1 MSRTIYL
8 SGAIT
13 GVPDY
18 RDRFT
23 REAHRLDAAGYMV
36 VNPAELDLGPGATWQ
51 MYMRKCVAMLCDV
64 DEIFMMAGWE
74 KSLGAKEE
82 RRIAKML
89 GIPVTYADERSAV
102 VFTKVEAL

>member
-1 MSRTIYL
+1 MSRTIYV

-13 GVPDY
+13 GVPNY
-18 RDRFT
+18 RDHFT
-23 REAHRLDAAGYMV
+23 AAANRLDALGWLV

-64 DEIFMMAGWE
+64 DEIYMMPGWE
-74 KSLGAKEE
+74 KSSGAKEE

-89 GIPVTYADERSAV
+89 GIPVQYADEV
-102 VFTKVEAL
+102 VRAGVVT